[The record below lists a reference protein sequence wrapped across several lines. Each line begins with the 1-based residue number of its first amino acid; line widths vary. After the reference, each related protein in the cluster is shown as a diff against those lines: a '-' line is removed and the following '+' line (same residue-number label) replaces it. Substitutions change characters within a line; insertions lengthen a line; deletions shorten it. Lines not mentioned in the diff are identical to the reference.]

1 MSDIS
6 ELRKPKAWMTDMDGV
21 LVHESLALPGAHEFI
36 ETLKG
41 NSIPFLVLTN
51 NSIYTNRDLSARLA
65 SSGLEVPEDRIWTS
79 ANATADFLN
88 SQSPNSTAFVIG
100 EAGLTTAIH
109 ETGYIMTETDPE
121 YVVLGET
128 RFYDFVNITK
138 AIRLIEKG
146 AKFICT
152 NPDTTGPSEDGTL
165 PAVGSVAAMITKA
178 TGRQPYFVGKPNP
191 VMFRAGLNK
200 LGAHSE
206 DAAMVGDRMDTDIHA
221 GVESGMDSYLV
232 LSGSTS
238 REDIQKFPYRPKAVF
253 NGIGDLLPLLG

>member
-36 ETLKG
+36 ETLKA

>member
-21 LVHESLALPGAHEFI
+21 LVHESVALPGACEFI
-36 ETLKG
+36 ETLKKK
-41 NSIPFLVLTN
+41 NIPFLVLTN
-51 NSIYTNRDLSARLA
+51 NSIFTNRDLAARLKT
-65 SSGLEVPEDRIWTS
+65 SGLEVPEDRIWTS

-165 PAVGSVAAMITKA
+165 PAVGSVAAMITRA

>member
-6 ELRKPKAWMTDMDGV
+6 ELRKPKAWMSDMDGV
-21 LVHESLALPGAHEFI
+21 LVHESVALPGACEFI
-36 ETLKG
+36 ETLKA

-79 ANATADFLN
+79 ANATAEFLN

-178 TGRQPYFVGKPNP
+178 TGRLPYFVGKPNP

-238 REDIQKFPYRPKAVF
+238 REDIQKFPYRPKSVF

>member
-36 ETLKG
+36 ETLKA

-165 PAVGSVAAMITKA
+165 PAVGSVAAMITRA

>member
-1 MSDIS
+1 MTDIS
-6 ELRKPKAWMTDMDGV
+6 NLRKPKAWMSDMDGV
-21 LVHESLALPGAHEFI
+21 LVHESLALPGANEFI
-36 ETLKG
+36 ETLKEK
-41 NSIPFLVLTN
+41 NIPFLVLTN
-51 NSIYTNRDLSARLA
+51 NSIFTNRDLSARLA

-79 ANATADFLN
+79 ANATAEFLN
-88 SQSPNSTAFVIG
+88 SQSPKSTAFVIG

-109 ETGYIMTETDPE
+109 EAGYVMTESDPE

-178 TGRQPYFVGKPNP
+178 TGRKPYFVGKPNP
-191 VMFRAGLNK
+191 IMFRAGLNK

-232 LSGSTS
+232 LSGSTA
-238 REDIQKFPYRPKAVF
+238 REDIQKFPFRPKAVF
-253 NGIGDLLPLLG
+253 DGIGDLLPLLG

>member
-21 LVHESLALPGAHEFI
+21 LVHESLALPGAHDFI

-79 ANATADFLN
+79 ANATAEFLN

>member
-1 MSDIS
+1 
-6 ELRKPKAWMTDMDGV
+6 MTDMDGV

-165 PAVGSVAAMITKA
+165 PAVGSVAAMITRA

>member
-41 NSIPFLVLTN
+41 NRIPFLVLTN

-165 PAVGSVAAMITKA
+165 PAVGSVAAMITRA

>member
-165 PAVGSVAAMITKA
+165 PAVGSVAAMITRA

-253 NGIGDLLPLLG
+253 DGIGDLLPLLG

>member
-6 ELRKPKAWMTDMDGV
+6 ELRKPKAWMSDMDGV
-21 LVHESLALPGAHEFI
+21 LVHESVALPGACEFI
-36 ETLKG
+36 ETLKA

-79 ANATADFLN
+79 ANATAEFLN

-165 PAVGSVAAMITKA
+165 PAVGSVAAMITRA

>member
-165 PAVGSVAAMITKA
+165 PAVGSVAAMITRA

>member
-6 ELRKPKAWMTDMDGV
+6 ELRKPKAWMSDMDGV

-36 ETLKG
+36 ETLKA

-79 ANATADFLN
+79 ANATAEFLN

-165 PAVGSVAAMITKA
+165 PAVGSVAAMITRA

-253 NGIGDLLPLLG
+253 NGIGDLLPILG

>member
-36 ETLKG
+36 ETLKA

-79 ANATADFLN
+79 ANATAEFLN

-165 PAVGSVAAMITKA
+165 PAVGSVAAMITRA

>member
-6 ELRKPKAWMTDMDGV
+6 ELRKPKAWMSDMDGV
-21 LVHESLALPGAHEFI
+21 LVHESVALPGAHEFI
-36 ETLKG
+36 ETLKA

-79 ANATADFLN
+79 ANATAEFLN

-178 TGRQPYFVGKPNP
+178 TGRLPYFVGKPNP

-238 REDIQKFPYRPKAVF
+238 REDIQKFPYRPKSVF